1 MAFLEKLFR
10 IDQRA
15 FNKIVKKTRGVFEY
29 EEEISKLSNDELKA
43 KTPYFQKLLK
53 ENKDITV
60 DDILPEAYAVARE
73 AAKRVIGQFPY
84 PVQVFGAAVLNEGD
98 VAEMKTGEGKTLTAT
113 MAVYLNALTGKGVHV
128 VTVNEYLAQR
138 DAEWMGQ
145 IYRFLGLS
153 VGVNLREKDTRGKQE
168 AYKCDI
174 TYTTNS
180 ELGFDYL
187 RDNMATSADRRV
199 LRGLNFAIV
208 DEADSILIDE
218 SRTPLIISGGSGVT
232 ANSYQTADRFV
243 KSLRKDT
250 DFTLDIKKKIVS
262 LTDTGVDKVQKAFGI
277 TNLYL
282 PQYADLVH
290 RIHQAL
296 KANFIMRKD
305 VEYMVDNDEILLID
319 SFTGRVLKGREYSD
333 GLQQAIQ
340 AKEHVKIK
348 PETITMAT
356 ITYQNF
362 FRLYDKLS
370 GMTGTA
376 KTEEEEFRKIYN
388 MRVVVIP
395 TNRGIRRID
404 APDYVFATEKAKY
417 KALVKDVEQR
427 HAKGQPILIG
437 TPSVE
442 KSEIVDALLT
452 QANLPHEVLNAKN
465 HAREASIIAKAG
477 EKGAITIATDMAGRG
492 TDIKISDEVKNLGGL
507 AVLGTERHEARRID
521 NQLRGRS
528 GRQGDPGFSRFY
540 VSIEDELMKRFASK
554 ALFRAFDGI
563 GDDYLESKTMTNL
576 ITNAQKKVEGQNFD
590 TRKSLLDYDD
600 VLSKQRQ
607 IMYAKRDKILFAKS
621 IKETIPEYFSQFVSN
636 AIDNCLKQEDGDT
649 VVDGNALY
657 KYLVPKYIPE
667 GRITAESIDGLSKD
681 DVSEYLNALLNHDYE
696 LKRNKWSEDLANYV
710 EKTVVLQMTDRNWTQ
725 HIDQMSKL
733 REAIFLR
740 SYANTN
746 PLQSYTN
753 EGYEMFQNMLNR
765 IASDVTSS
773 LFKVQVRAEAPSNN
787 APAPTPAPVP
797 KVEEKQESVKNEP
810 AEVEKT
816 PSKEVEDKSIKETSK
831 EDKQENKVEEVKP
844 VKTVKKVAKKKTTS
858 SKTTTKKKTT
868 VKKEDK

>member
-1 MAFLEKLFR
+1 MGLLEKIFR
-10 IDQRA
+10 IDATA
-15 FNKIVKKTRGVFEY
+15 FNKIQKKAIGVFDY
-29 EEEISKLSNDELKA
+29 EKEMASLSNEELQA
-43 KTPYFQKLLK
+43 KTPYFKKLLK
-53 ENKDITV
+53 DNPELTV
-60 DDILPEAYAVARE
+60 DDILPEAFAVARE

-84 PVQVFGAAVLNEGD
+84 PVQVFGSTVLNEGD

-145 IYRFLGLS
+145 IYRFLGLT
-153 VGVNLREKDTRGKQE
+153 VGVNLREKDTKAKQE
-168 AYKCDI
+168 AFNCDI

-187 RDNMATSADRRV
+187 RDNMATSVDRRV

-218 SRTPLIISGGSGVT
+218 SRTPLIISGGSGIT

-243 KSLRKDT
+243 KSLRKDK
-250 DFTLDIKKKIVS
+250 DFTIDIKKKIAT
-262 LTDTGVDKVQKAFGI
+262 LTDEGINKVQAAFGV
-277 TNLYL
+277 TNMYD
-282 PQYADLVH
+282 PQYSDLVH

-305 VEYMVDNDEILLID
+305 VEYMVADDEILLID

-333 GLQQAIQ
+333 GLQQALQ

-348 PETITMAT
+348 PETVTMAT

-362 FRLYDKLS
+362 FRLYDKLA

-395 TNRGIRRID
+395 TNRPIQRID
-404 APDYVFATEKAKY
+404 APDFVFASEKAKY
-417 KALVKDVEQR
+417 MALVKDVQER
-427 HAKGQPILIG
+427 HSKGQPILIG

-442 KSEIVDALLT
+442 KSEIVDSLLT
-452 QANLPHEVLNAKN
+452 KASLPHEVLNAKN
-465 HAREASIIAKAG
+465 HAREAAIIAKAG

-492 TDIKISDEVKNLGGL
+492 TDIKISDEVKSLGGL

-540 VSIEDELMKRFASK
+540 VSIEDELMQRFASK
-554 ALFRAFDGI
+554 ALFKAFDGI

-607 IMYAKRDKILFAKS
+607 IMYAKRDEILYSKS
-621 IKETIPEYFSQFVSN
+621 IEQDIPEYFKRCIESSIN
-636 AIDNCLKQEDGDT
+636 SCLKQEDGET
-649 VVDGNALY
+649 VVDGNKLY
-657 KYLVPKYIPE
+657 KVLVPRYIPE
-667 GRITAESIDGLSKD
+667 NRIKAEDIDSLPKD
-681 DVSEYLNALLNHDYE
+681 EVEDYLLTLLNHDYR
-696 LKRNKWSEDLANYV
+696 KRRASWSDELANYV
-710 EKTVVLQMTDRNWTQ
+710 EKTVVLQMTDRSWTQ

-753 EGYEMFQNMLNR
+753 EGYDMFNKMQDK
-765 IASDVTSS
+765 IAENITNA
-773 LFKVQVRAEAPSNN
+773 LFRVQVRQQPSSSQVSANPIPTPNKEVPSNT
-787 APAPTPAPVP
+787 PIKPTPNQEIKPHQVLP
-797 KVEEKQESVKNEP
+797 GEE
-810 AEVEKT
+810 A
-816 PSKEVEDKSIKETSK
+816 
-831 EDKQENKVEEVKP
+831 NK
-844 VKTVKKVAKKKTTS
+844 
-858 SKTTTKKKTT
+858 
-868 VKKEDK
+868 D

>member
-1 MAFLEKLFR
+1 MGFLEKLFR
-10 IDQRA
+10 IDQTA
-15 FNKIVKKTRGVFEY
+15 FNKIEKKARGVFDY
-29 EEEISKLSNDELKA
+29 EEEMAKLSDAELQA

-53 ENKDITV
+53 ENPDLTL
-60 DDILPEAYAVARE
+60 DDILPEAFAVARE
-73 AAKRVIGQFPY
+73 AAKRVIGQYPY
-84 PVQVFGAAVLNEGD
+84 PVQVFGATVLNEGD

-113 MAVYLNALTGKGVHV
+113 MAVYLNALSGKGVHV

-138 DAEWMGQ
+138 DAEWMGR
-145 IYRFLGLS
+145 IYRWLGLT
-153 VGVNLREKDTRGKQE
+153 VGVNLRDKDVRGKQE

-199 LRGLNFAIV
+199 LRGLSFAVV

-218 SRTPLIISGGSGVT
+218 SRTPLIISGGSGTT
-232 ANSYQTADRFV
+232 ANSYLTADRFV
-243 KSLRKDT
+243 KALRKDK
-250 DFTLDIKKKIVS
+250 DYTLDIKKKTIA
-262 LTDTGVDKVQKAFGI
+262 LTDEGVNKVQTAFGI
-277 TNLYL
+277 ANLYDA
-282 PQYADLVH
+282 QYNDLVH

-296 KANFIMRKD
+296 KANYIMRKD
-305 VEYMVDNDEILLID
+305 VEYMVDDDSIQLID

-340 AKEHVKIK
+340 AKEHVTIK
-348 PETITMAT
+348 PETVTMAT

-362 FRLYDKLS
+362 FRLYDKLA

-395 TNRGIRRID
+395 TNRPIQRID
-404 APDYVFATEKAKY
+404 APDYVFASEKAKY
-417 KALVKDVEQR
+417 KQLVKDVQER

-452 QANLPHEVLNAKN
+452 QVNLPHEVLNAKN

-492 TDIKISDEVKNLGGL
+492 TDIKLTDEVKQLGGL

-521 NQLRGRS
+521 NQLRGRA

-554 ALFRAFDGI
+554 ALFKQFDNLQ
-563 GDDYLESKTMTNL
+563 DEYLESKTMTSL

-607 IMYAKRDKILFAKS
+607 IMYAKRDDILFSPS
-621 IKETIPEYFSQFVSN
+621 IKDEIANYFERFVNDS
-636 AIDNCLKQEDGDT
+636 IEKSTRVEDGEQ
-649 VVDGNALY
+649 VVDGKTLY
-657 KYLVPKYIPE
+657 NILVPKYIKE
-667 GRITAESIDGLSKD
+667 GRIKADDIDGLSKE
-681 DVSEYLNALLNHDYE
+681 DVSEYLITLLKHDYAVKRANWSDE
-696 LKRNKWSEDLANYV
+696 LSDYI
-710 EKTVVLQMTDRNWTQ
+710 EKTVVLQMTDKSWTQ
-725 HIDQMSKL
+725 HIDKMSKL

-753 EGYEMFQNMLNR
+753 EGYQMFEDMISR
-765 IASDVTSS
+765 IAGDVTSG
-773 LFKVQVRAEAPSNN
+773 LFRVQIRVQQTPKQEVSAN
-787 APAPTPAPVP
+787 PTPAPAPAPQEVP
-797 KVEEKQESVKNEP
+797 AP
-810 AEVEKT
+810 A
-816 PSKEVEDKSIKETSK
+816 KETKS
-831 EDKQENKVEEVKP
+831 EQVEPSANPLPGEE
-844 VKTVKKVAKKKTTS
+844 ANN
-858 SKTTTKKKTT
+858 
-868 VKKEDK
+868 